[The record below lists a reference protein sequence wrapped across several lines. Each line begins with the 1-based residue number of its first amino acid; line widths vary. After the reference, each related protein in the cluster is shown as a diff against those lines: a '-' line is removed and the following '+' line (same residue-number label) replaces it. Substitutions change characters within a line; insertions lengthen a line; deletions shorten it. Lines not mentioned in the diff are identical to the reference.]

1 MQTEK
6 PAYKRI
12 VLKLSGEAVQERGG
26 RDNISPTVVR
36 DIAERI
42 KEVRDLGVQVSVVIG
57 GGNIWRGVS
66 ASHRGMDRT
75 TADYMGMLATV
86 INALALRSTLDQMG
100 VETRVQSA
108 IDMRNVAEPFIL
120 GRAIRHLELGRI
132 VIFAAGTGN
141 PYFFTDMSKDDILL
155 EAEMSMEKSVDYMVH
170 EFAAVRTGK
179 ASPGLV
185 ENVDVHAYGS
195 TMKLKQLAL
204 ITTPEARL
212 LVVQPFDAGTVQD
225 IEKALK
231 ESKIGIMPAV
241 DGKIIRLPI
250 PELSE
255 ERRKEL
261 VRSLS
266 KMAEE
271 ARVRVRANRRAALD
285 EAKKLKAAGELTED
299 GLRDVED
306 EVQKLTDRFVK
317 SIDDHLKH
325 KEAEILKV

>member
-1 MQTEK
+1 
-6 PAYKRI
+6 
-12 VLKLSGEAVQERGG
+12 
-26 RDNISPTVVR
+26 
-36 DIAERI
+36 
-42 KEVRDLGVQVSVVIG
+42 
-57 GGNIWRGVS
+57 
-66 ASHRGMDRT
+66 
-75 TADYMGMLATV
+75 
-86 INALALRSTLDQMG
+86 
-100 VETRVQSA
+100 
-108 IDMRNVAEPFIL
+108 
-120 GRAIRHLELGRI
+120 
-132 VIFAAGTGN
+132 
-141 PYFFTDMSKDDILL
+141 MSRDDILL
-155 EAEMSMEKSVDYMVH
+155 EAEMSMDKSVDYMVH

-225 IEKALK
+225 IERALK
-231 ESKIGIMPAV
+231 ESKIGITPAI

-261 VRSLS
+261 VRTLG

-271 ARVRVRANRRAALD
+271 ARVRVRTNRRTALD
-285 EAKKLKAAGELTED
+285 EAKKLKTTGELTED
-299 GLRDVED
+299 GFRDVEE

-317 SIDDHLKH
+317 SVDDHLKH